1 MKITINDRRK
11 IFAIQEDFTKT
22 FPYLKLEFF
31 KKGHKP
37 GGPSSK
43 KTMNHNSK
51 TLGEC
56 RTVHNKGIIT
66 ITGTMTVN
74 ELEQRFGDVYG
85 LGVQVF
91 RKSGNM
97 WLETTV
103 TDGWTLE
110 EQNRQGESLSTYLA
124 ANRHVSGKDQPAD

>member
-1 MKITINDRRK
+1 MKIAISDNKK
-11 IFAIQEDFTKT
+11 IVTIQEEFNTA

-31 KKGHKP
+31 SKPHRTNMGSAKKLIK
-37 GGPSSK
+37 S
-43 KTMNHNSK
+43 NNV

-56 RTVHNKGIIT
+56 RGVHKKGEIKIT
-66 ITGTMTVN
+66 PSMTVSD
-74 ELEQRFGDVYG
+74 LEQRFYELYG

-91 RKSGNM
+91 RQSGKV

-110 EQNRQGESLSTYLA
+110 EQNSQGESLSKVK
-124 ANRHVSGKDQPAD
+124 N

>member
-11 IFAIQEDFTKT
+11 IFVIQEEFNTV

-31 KKGHKP
+31 STSHKL
-37 GGPSSK
+37 GAKSEQQCMK
-43 KTMNHNSK
+43 YNSQ

-56 RTVHNKGIIT
+56 RTVHNEGEIT
-66 ITGTMTVN
+66 ITPNLTVAD
-74 ELEQRFGDVYG
+74 LEQRFSNIYG

-91 RKSGNM
+91 RKSGKI

-110 EQNRQGESLSTYLA
+110 EQNRQGEALSKVD
-124 ANRHVSGKDQPAD
+124 NER